1 MKKTIIGSV
10 IMLSGIIID
19 MTILIA
25 ASLYIPNITSWSGSS
40 KLWFVIFG
48 AKQYGSEVVQSLFL
62 GFPFII
68 GIMLTII
75 GLIILVVE
83 YFDKEK

>member
-1 MKKTIIGSV
+1 
-10 IMLSGIIID
+10 MLSGIIID